1 MKKYFALLFLFYFYY
16 FGPILAQTTHYLSD
30 GKVIFEQNDQ
40 LLDITNGDSLRILK
54 NVILVKYSTGIH
66 DTTIQDIE
74 ASNNL
79 VREYSC
85 MTGWIIYNVPD
96 TNNLINLVTALL
108 TQIDSSKLSFD
119 YPLTFFST
127 PSQPPPDDPDDPEYE
142 NQEWYF
148 DAMQIP
154 QAWEITTGNSDLKV
168 GILDCGT
175 DWNNDDIAPDS
186 ELLGRNFFDGS
197 TNTNP
202 DHWSNDHGTMLS
214 SIIAARTNNTF
225 GESGIAGGWNSPS
238 IKIIMCKIGNNGA
251 VAMSLADVAIEWA
264 LSQGVRLFT
273 FSWGVSWP
281 GLCTCGPYQSL
292 KEAIDLAY
300 DTYGATMFSS
310 TGNGNSQNSVA
321 WPACSSK
328 VIAVG
333 GTDNT
338 ETENRWEQQGGLGS
352 NWGQNTDIS
361 APGYY
366 ILAPYV
372 IGNPGAVFP
381 LGKLYEYHSGTS
393 LATAIAVG
401 IAALMQ
407 SVNPCLSNADVQYI
421 LQATAEKTGPQYPD
435 PNAYDYNWDPTRPG
449 HSQELGYGRINAY
462 QAVLRASESRTE
474 VASNENITFDT
485 PKWFTHNLTL
495 QPNSVLTITSTIKF
509 NQGCKII
516 VMPGAQLIVNG
527 GTLTTSCPGF
537 WGGIEVQGNR
547 NLAQQPISNQGY
559 VHIYNN
565 GKIEYANP
573 GIYSVNGGIII
584 ATDAFFIN
592 NQRSIIIS
600 NYPGTNFCTFKRCS
614 FTLSDRDRITGTPYF
629 IGAEQVEPIKVIACT
644 FQNETGAAY
653 PYRGIGVLSHDAEI
667 YIFPQYPELPN
678 QHDTIK
684 SVFTGMTYGIYS
696 LHSGA
701 QYAIHIYD
709 AIFDQ
714 NQKGAY
720 LSGFNGSSYVEA
732 YRNRFRVLDP
742 GLPDGELQTY
752 GMYLNNCTGYTIEE
766 NKFYCGAQ
774 DKNGYGLII
783 NESGPYDNEVY
794 NNAFYN
800 LQTGSQAQG
809 CNRYSDH
816 GEGGLCYKC
825 NDFFLNFNDILI
837 ISEAEPGTPNQ
848 GISIYQ
854 GTKSFTAKN
863 TFTEGN
869 NNSYDIHNPFDQ
881 IIYCSDGIPPGQMNF
896 HPIPIFGV
904 EEEIILNSTYNKI
917 ADCPSNTGGLPDLD
931 ELLGEYNQAQI
942 ESDSIFDD
950 LTSLVDGGSTQ
961 ELVTTVETSIPPE
974 AVEITNEL
982 LSQSPYLSDSVM
994 KSAIEK
1000 EAVLPNA
1007 MIRDILVENPQSA
1020 KSDALMEALE
1030 QRFIPMPDSMM
1041 AQIIEGQNILGAKED
1056 KELELAN
1063 RQQKASIAAKKLKRI
1078 YDTDTTGT
1086 FGIDSLISM
1095 VSEENSL
1102 MSHYDLVSLY
1112 YRKGMF
1118 ETGNALLNNIPT
1130 IFQLTGDQQTVYD
1143 MYVALFPIIQ
1153 QIVTNPNGLG
1163 SIDSMQVA
1171 TLSSLARD
1179 DQYTPGAYARNIL
1192 IKKGVLQYQEPIL
1205 TASNLKETRRWKL
1218 NDPSH
1223 GSYDEFKLKI
1233 FPNPAKGYFVVEYR
1247 AAKEANK
1254 NGSLSVT
1261 LTTIAGKEVMNFSA
1275 GRNYDQIAVPTNN
1288 LPSGSYIVSLKW
1300 NGSTKDHV
1308 KLIISK

>member
-1 MKKYFALLFLFYFYY
+1 M
-16 FGPILAQTTHYLSD
+16 
-30 GKVIFEQNDQ
+30 
-40 LLDITNGDSLRILK
+40 
-54 NVILVKYSTGIH
+54 
-66 DTTIQDIE
+66 
-74 ASNNL
+74 
-79 VREYSC
+79 
-85 MTGWIIYNVPD
+85 
-96 TNNLINLVTALL
+96 
-108 TQIDSSKLSFD
+108 
-119 YPLTFFST
+119 
-127 PSQPPPDDPDDPEYE
+127 
-142 NQEWYF
+142 
-148 DAMQIP
+148 
-154 QAWEITTGNSDLKV
+154 
-168 GILDCGT
+168 
-175 DWNNDDIAPDS
+175 
-186 ELLGRNFFDGS
+186 
-197 TNTNP
+197 
-202 DHWSNDHGTMLS
+202 
-214 SIIAARTNNTF
+214 
-225 GESGIAGGWNSPS
+225 
-238 IKIIMCKIGNNGA
+238 
-251 VAMSLADVAIEWA
+251 
-264 LSQGVRLFT
+264 
-273 FSWGVSWP
+273 
-281 GLCTCGPYQSL
+281 
-292 KEAIDLAY
+292 
-300 DTYGATMFSS
+300 
-310 TGNGNSQNSVA
+310 
-321 WPACSSK
+321 
-328 VIAVG
+328 
-333 GTDNT
+333 
-338 ETENRWEQQGGLGS
+338 
-352 NWGQNTDIS
+352 
-361 APGYY
+361 
-366 ILAPYV
+366 
-372 IGNPGAVFP
+372 
-381 LGKLYEYHSGTS
+381 
-393 LATAIAVG
+393 
-401 IAALMQ
+401 
-407 SVNPCLSNADVQYI
+407 
-421 LQATAEKTGPQYPD
+421 
-435 PNAYDYNWDPTRPG
+435 
-449 HSQELGYGRINAY
+449 
-462 QAVLRASESRTE
+462 
-474 VASNENITFDT
+474 
-485 PKWFTHNLTL
+485 
-495 QPNSVLTITSTIKF
+495 
-509 NQGCKII
+509 
-516 VMPGAQLIVNG
+516 
-527 GTLTTSCPGF
+527 
-537 WGGIEVQGNR
+537 
-547 NLAQQPISNQGY
+547 
-559 VHIYNN
+559 
-565 GKIEYANP
+565 
-573 GIYSVNGGIII
+573 
-584 ATDAFFIN
+584 
-592 NQRSIIIS
+592 
-600 NYPGTNFCTFKRCS
+600 
-614 FTLSDRDRITGTPYF
+614 
-629 IGAEQVEPIKVIACT
+629 
-644 FQNETGAAY
+644 
-653 PYRGIGVLSHDAEI
+653 LSHDAEI
-667 YIFPQYPELPN
+667 YIFPQYPELPT

-896 HPIPIFGV
+896 HPIPIIGV

-917 ADCPSNTGGLPDLD
+917 ADCPSSTGGLPDLY
-931 ELLGEYNQAQI
+931 ELLGDYNQAQI
-942 ESDSIFDD
+942 ESDSIYDD
-950 LTSLVDGGSTQ
+950 LNSLVDGGSTQ
-961 ELVTTVETSIPPE
+961 ELVATVETSIPPE

-1030 QRFIPMPDSMM
+1030 QRFVPMPDSMM
-1041 AQIIEGQNILGAKED
+1041 AQIVEGQNMLGAKENT
-1056 KELELAN
+1056 ELELAY

-1095 VSEENSL
+1095 ASEENTL
-1102 MSHYDLVSLY
+1102 MSRYDLVSLY

-1143 MYVALFPIIQ
+1143 MYIALYPIIQ
-1153 QIVTNPNGLG
+1153 QIVTNPNGLD
-1163 SIDSMQVA
+1163 SVDSMQVA
-1171 TLSSLARD
+1171 TLSSLAQD
-1179 DQYTPGAYARNIL
+1179 DQFAPGAYARNIL

-1205 TASNLKETRRWKL
+1205 IASNLKETRRWKL

-1223 GSYDEFKLKI
+1223 GRYDEFMLKI
-1233 FPNPAKGYFVVEYR
+1233 YPNPAKGYFVVEYR